1 MKGGEKKLKGKEVK
15 EIGYIKNIKKRL
27 LDQKGQSTLEYALV
41 TVIAG
46 VISAVLVAVGKPMIV
61 DIIGK
66 VFTKISSM
74 V

>member
-1 MKGGEKKLKGKEVK
+1 MVIKEVMIIFLLEK
-15 EIGYIKNIKKRL
+15 IRKKMS
-27 LDQKGQSTLEYALV
+27 DQRGQSTLEYALV

>member
-1 MKGGEKKLKGKEVK
+1 MVRKEVVIILILDK
-15 EIGYIKNIKKRL
+15 IKKRL
-27 LDQKGQSTLEYALV
+27 SGQKGQSTLEYALV

-46 VISAVLVAVGKPMIV
+46 IISAVLVAVGKPMIV

>member
-1 MKGGEKKLKGKEVK
+1 MIRKEVK
-15 EIGYIKNIKKRL
+15 DIKLIEKTKRRI

-46 VISAVLVAVGKPMIV
+46 VISAVLVAVGKPMII

>member
-1 MKGGEKKLKGKEVK
+1 MQGTKRKEVK
-15 EIGYIKNIKKRL
+15 DIKSIEKIKLRI

-46 VISAVLVAVGKPMIV
+46 VISAVLVAVGKPMII